1 MVTTYLTH
9 RLPSYRSNRSYAN
22 TRREPSMSCA
32 AAVRVK
38 AQGEALRALGQNHL
52 RNRAPKGRQ
61 RSLVISGILFT
72 NSRSPLRGS
81 ATPTKHYP
89 RFAKPHPGLNSAA
102 ATQLIPPRRRRKVV
116 FAICSQPLSPTLS
129 QRERE
134 SNCTT
139 RSLDLRVLCPSLKR
153 TQR

>member
-1 MVTTYLTH
+1 MTH

-38 AQGEALRALGQNHL
+38 PKARLCEPWVNHL

-72 NSRSPLRGS
+72 NSLSPLRGS
-81 ATPTKHYP
+81 PTPTNHYP
-89 RFAKPHPGLNSAA
+89 RFAKPHLGLNSAA
-102 ATQLIPPRRRRKVV
+102 ATQLIPPQLAAVLQAFK
-116 FAICSQPLSPTLS
+116 L
-129 QRERE
+129 
-134 SNCTT
+134 
-139 RSLDLRVLCPSLKR
+139 RSLAPALLEPKPRPEVSQVSKCRFNRCLVSHSACN
-153 TQR
+153 